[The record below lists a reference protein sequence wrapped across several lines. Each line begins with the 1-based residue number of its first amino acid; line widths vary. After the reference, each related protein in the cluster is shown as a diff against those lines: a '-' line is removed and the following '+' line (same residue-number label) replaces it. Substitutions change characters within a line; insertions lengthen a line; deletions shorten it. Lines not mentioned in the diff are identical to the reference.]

1 MDERLREVT
10 ELVIDEFELH
20 ISPEEL
26 LERAAY
32 SQEMA
37 QMRDVVTALAHETG
51 AVSWV
56 PGAHAVLQRCGQL
69 RASNSQFDR
78 RYVLARFR
86 LIDRFWKLPD

>member
-10 ELVIDEFELH
+10 ELVIDEFELQ

-32 SQEMA
+32 SRDMA

-56 PGAHAVLQRCGQL
+56 PGARAVLQRCAQA
-69 RASNSQFDR
+69 RTNNAQFDR

-86 LIDRFWKLPD
+86 LIDRFWELPS